1 MENNYAQVSEN
12 RQRIFHYI
20 REMEKE
26 NRDPNGSKS
35 LIPDILYSLYFFG
48 FV

>member
-1 MENNYAQVSEN
+1 MENNHAQVSEN
-12 RQRIFHYI
+12 RQRIFHYT

-26 NRDPNGSKS
+26 NRERDRIKS
-35 LIPDILYSLYFFG
+35 LIPVSPYPLCFLG